1 MFDMRFDPLIKK
13 GLQVTNVHNLVDKVW
28 GDDRPARPSNK
39 IMVWD
44 TKFAGL
50 DTQQKRA
57 KVIEAMGDA

>member
-1 MFDMRFDPLIKK
+1 
-13 GLQVTNVHNLVDKVW
+13 
-28 GDDRPARPSNK
+28 
-39 IMVWD
+39 MVWD